1 VLAWCWRTLVRRERG
16 FTFIELAVVLL
27 ILAILALLLS
37 RYLAVRKRGYKA
49 ERRDILREA
58 GPAQR
63 TYAPHRLALPSGSV
77 SPAHLSSPHPPA
89 GAAIIAPE

>member
-1 VLAWCWRTLVRRERG
+1 MLAWCWRTLVHRERG

-49 ERRDILREA
+49 EGRDILREVGA
-58 GPAQR
+58 AQW
-63 TYAPHRLALPSGSV
+63 TYAPHRLALPGGSV
-77 SPAHLSSPHPPA
+77 SRAHLTSPYLPS
-89 GAAIIAPE
+89 GAAVIAPE